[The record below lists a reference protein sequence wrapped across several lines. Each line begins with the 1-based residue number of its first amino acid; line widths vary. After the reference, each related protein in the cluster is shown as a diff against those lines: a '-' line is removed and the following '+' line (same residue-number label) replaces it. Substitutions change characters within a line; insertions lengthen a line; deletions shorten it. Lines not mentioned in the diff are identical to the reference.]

1 MPEGH
6 TIHRLARDQRRDLA
20 GHPVAAW
27 SPQGRFGVGAADLDG
42 RILLGT
48 EARGKHLFH
57 HYEGDR
63 ILYVHLGLI
72 GKFHRGRVDEPA
84 RLGEV
89 RLSLE
94 GGAARWD
101 LTGPMRCDL
110 VTPPEH
116 DQIVSDLG
124 PDPLR
129 RGARAAD
136 FVARLR
142 RKRAPVAAALLDQ
155 TVIAG
160 IGNVYRAELLFLRG
174 IHPIRPAA
182 GLDEDEARALWDE
195 AAAQLR
201 QGLRLNRIV
210 TISAVDRCGDP
221 AGRVPPGERLYVYQR
236 AGLPCRRCGTPIEQA
251 LIGARK
257 VWWCPVCQPQ
267 RA

>member
-1 MPEGH
+1 M
-6 TIHRLARDQRRDLA
+6 
-20 GHPVAAW
+20 
-27 SPQGRFGVGAADLDG
+27 
-42 RILLGT
+42 LLGT

-63 ILYVHLGLI
+63 TLYVHLGLI

-89 RLSLE
+89 RLRLE
-94 GGAARWD
+94 GRAARWD

-110 VTPPEH
+110 VSVTEYE
-116 DQIVSDLG
+116 QIVSDLG

-174 IHPIRPAA
+174 IHPARPAA
-182 GLDEDEARALWDE
+182 ALDERDARALWDE
-195 AAAQLR
+195 AVAQLR

-210 TISAVDRCGDP
+210 TVSADDRRGRP
-221 AGRVPPGERLYVYQR
+221 PGRVPVGERLYVYHR
-236 AGLPCRRCGTPIEQA
+236 AGLPCRRCGAPIERA
-251 LIGARK
+251 LIGGRK
-257 VWWCPVCQPQ
+257 VWWCPVCQPL

>member
-20 GHPVAAW
+20 GHPVSAS
-27 SPQGRFGVGAADLDG
+27 SPQGRFAVGAADLDG
-42 RILLGT
+42 RVLLGT

-57 HYEGDR
+57 HYEGGR

-72 GKFHRGRVDEPA
+72 GKFHRSSRNEPG
-84 RLGEV
+84 RLGEI
-89 RLSLE
+89 RLRLE
-94 GGAARWD
+94 GGEVRWE

-110 VTPPEH
+110 VSVTEYE
-116 DQIVSDLG
+116 QIVADLG

-155 TVIAG
+155 AVIAG

-174 IHPIRPAA
+174 IHPARPAA
-182 GLDEDEARALWDE
+182 SLDEQEARALWDE
-195 AAAQLR
+195 AVAQLR

-210 TISAVDRCGDP
+210 TISAEDRGSLA
-221 AGRVPPGERLYVYQR
+221 AGRVPAGERLYVYQR
-236 AGLPCRRCGTPIEQA
+236 AGLPCRRCSAPIERA
-251 LIGARK
+251 LVGGRK
-257 VWWCPVCQPQ
+257 VWWCPVDQPG
-267 RA
+267 

>member
-20 GHPVAAW
+20 GHLVRAS
-27 SPQGRFGVGAADLDG
+27 SPQGRFAVGAADLDG
-42 RILLGT
+42 RVLLGT

-57 HYEGDR
+57 HYEGSR
-63 ILYVHLGLI
+63 LLYVHLGLI
-72 GKFHRGRVDEPA
+72 GKFHRDRLDEPA

-89 RLSLE
+89 RLRLE
-94 GGAARWD
+94 GRAMRWD

-110 VTPPEH
+110 IAVTEYE
-116 DQIVSDLG
+116 QIVSDLG

-136 FVARLR
+136 FVTRLR

-160 IGNVYRAELLFLRG
+160 IGNVYRSELLFLRG
-174 IHPIRPAA
+174 IHPARPAA
-182 GLDEDEARALWDE
+182 TLDKDEAHQLWDE
-195 AAAQLR
+195 AVAQLR
-201 QGLRLNRIV
+201 LGLRLNRIV
-210 TISAVDRCGDP
+210 TISAEDRYGRA
-221 AGRVPPGERLYVYQR
+221 AGRVPAGERLYVYQR
-236 AGLPCRRCGTPIEQA
+236 AGLPCRRCGAPIERA
-251 LIGARK
+251 VLGARK
-257 VWWCPVCQPQ
+257 VWWCPIDQPL